1 MTALVIFLVLAA
13 IVAGLA
19 WLKVGIHA
27 TWQDGDWDVTFT
39 VGGIPLSWKKTHQS
53 GKKPTP
59 APKAQGNPSPTKKE
73 SRLSLLRQHWRE
85 VAVILG
91 KILEKETVELL
102 RFEMIVGDEDPARCA
117 IRYGEVQAA
126 VHLVRPVIL
135 QCFRV
140 KREMVQIDC
149 DFARR
154 RSNGTGRNQGNHTRI
169 RSGGDSLCRASFS
182 AAAYF
187 HNPKSKKGGAAIMSH
202 PLPNLLGETMEK
214 IRSMVDVNTIIGD
227 AITTPDGV
235 SIIPVSKI
243 KIGYAG
249 GGTDFATKGYP
260 ATKEN
265 TFGGASGAG
274 ITITPVA
281 FLILKGD
288 SVRLLPIAEP
298 ASNAMERVIEML
310 PELIDQISALVK
322 KKSSEE

>member
-1 MTALVIFLVLAA
+1 MTALVIFLILAA

-19 WLKVGIHA
+19 WLKVGTHA
-27 TWQDGDWDVTFT
+27 TWQDGDWNVTFT

-53 GKKPTP
+53 RKKPTP
-59 APKAQGNPSPTKKE
+59 APKAQDNPPPPQKE

-154 RSNGTGRNQGNHTRI
+154 RSTAQAEIKATIRVYEAVAILFAVLRFQQQHTSTTQNQKKAVQ
-169 RSGGDSLCRASFS
+169 RS
-182 AAAYF
+182 
-187 HNPKSKKGGAAIMSH
+187 
-202 PLPNLLGETMEK
+202 
-214 IRSMVDVNTIIGD
+214 
-227 AITTPDGV
+227 
-235 SIIPVSKI
+235 
-243 KIGYAG
+243 
-249 GGTDFATKGYP
+249 
-260 ATKEN
+260 
-265 TFGGASGAG
+265 
-274 ITITPVA
+274 
-281 FLILKGD
+281 
-288 SVRLLPIAEP
+288 
-298 ASNAMERVIEML
+298 
-310 PELIDQISALVK
+310 
-322 KKSSEE
+322 

>member
-1 MTALVIFLVLAA
+1 MTALMIFLVLAA

-27 TWQDGDWDVTFT
+27 TWQDGDWNATFT
-39 VGGIPLSWKKTHQS
+39 VGGFPLSWKKTHQS

-154 RSNGTGRNQGNHTRI
+154 HSTAQAEIKATIRVYEAVAILFAVLRFQQQHTPTTQNQKKAVQRS
-169 RSGGDSLCRASFS
+169 
-182 AAAYF
+182 
-187 HNPKSKKGGAAIMSH
+187 
-202 PLPNLLGETMEK
+202 
-214 IRSMVDVNTIIGD
+214 
-227 AITTPDGV
+227 
-235 SIIPVSKI
+235 
-243 KIGYAG
+243 
-249 GGTDFATKGYP
+249 
-260 ATKEN
+260 
-265 TFGGASGAG
+265 
-274 ITITPVA
+274 
-281 FLILKGD
+281 
-288 SVRLLPIAEP
+288 
-298 ASNAMERVIEML
+298 
-310 PELIDQISALVK
+310 
-322 KKSSEE
+322 